1 MWTVSHTPQTN
12 APYRHVS
19 IITVWQSSQ
28 IGKKQERLQTDTLAS
43 HSHMVDS
50 KNYSLQMLYHTHT
63 VSQKK
68 DNPLMFDNNF
78 GKCGPIFKILSPCY
92 SWENFLCIY
101 TKSSISPAI
110 YFHTTLW
117 NSKIQKV
124 TKFSC
129 WMWQLTCLT
138 KICCE
143 ILRNLPHKYCTYD
156 FTWVCVQH
164 MEYSVERTKTV
175 QR

>member
-1 MWTVSHTPQTN
+1 MWTVTHTPQTN

-28 IGKKQERLQTDTLAS
+28 IGKNKTGFRQIHSLLSPTWWIVKIIVYRCYIILTLCP
-43 HSHMVDS
+43 
-50 KNYSLQMLYHTHT
+50 K
-63 VSQKK
+63 KK
-68 DNPLMFDNNF
+68 DTPWCLTIILANVDQFSKFFHHVILE
-78 GKCGPIFKILSPCY
+78 KISYVYTLRVPSHLQYVSTLPC
-92 SWENFLCIY
+92 EIR
-101 TKSSISPAI
+101 KS
-110 YFHTTLW
+110 
-117 NSKIQKV
+117 KKV
-124 TKFSC
+124 NEFSRWTWHLIC
-129 WMWQLTCLT
+129 VT

-143 ILRNLPHKYCTYD
+143 ILRNLPHKYCTYV